1 LKTADRGRKR
11 DELPRSAGE
20 AILADDADNEAGV
33 VGNNHERIIDQ
44 EIAIAVRVVV
54 DEGEHLLT
62 PTNTSRLRVCLCR
75 TFQSATKQFWVTLVQ
90 RRKILVQA
98 VVDCLGSPLWIDAI
112 SVWLQPVVGNMQEE
126 PIGAT
131 PRDVH
136 HGVYREEA
144 EVDLTFEVQRILTM
158 LPVTRANAAPGRF
171 EALQVVEQYA
181 DNLGEVAEVLLRL
194 RLLRLRLL
202 RLRLWLR
209 ALILLA
215 FHLPQQTVNQSL

>member
-1 LKTADRGRKR
+1 
-11 DELPRSAGE
+11 
-20 AILADDADNEAGV
+20 
-33 VGNNHERIIDQ
+33 
-44 EIAIAVRVVV
+44 
-54 DEGEHLLT
+54 
-62 PTNTSRLRVCLCR
+62 
-75 TFQSATKQFWVTLVQ
+75 
-90 RRKILVQA
+90 
-98 VVDCLGSPLWIDAI
+98 
-112 SVWLQPVVGNMQEE
+112 MQEE

-136 HGVYREEA
+136 HGVYREEV

-202 RLRLWLR
+202 RLLRVRLLRLRLWLR

-215 FHLPQQTVNQSL
+215 FHLPQQTVKHFLGGLGETCLLVHLAFPTRIGLPLPASCLLLLALLAVKLVLLPSALGPLILFLDLVAVEPCQVCRARAPNPQHVARIEGMGEPVDVPMPGPAQWALEAAGQVVGPVE